1 MMQDALRPDDETFRH
16 FYETGYRQWR
26 RLHLA
31 AVVAS
36 PLDVT
41 RLGIQDAFP
50 RHPSFPPR
58 LELNRNSS
66 SVLHAT
72 GTSTWE
78 TATGDCDLS
87 PLRMSFVFAVTAAYP
102 ITISLESNHSAP
114 DLFTSRGNHI
124 PVLTLAWAYVLAAR
138 WTEIIP
144 GASVEYTGRLATPRD
159 RGNVSPLV
167 IDVGNVGQE
176 AARWWAAI
184 LAPADGWNACIWHR
198 GRPLKSPWSVN
209 LESCTALALPSC
221 YSAVLSSPAHG
232 VAASFSSAVGYILDY
247 ASHHQ
252 AHDQSHAAFAA
263 ALLLPARRSIS
274 KRLCWPLPRLY
285 HDPSSDPPT
294 EPTDPPWGANTHQLD
309 KLLTISC
316 NTTGTMSL
324 LSSSFINPDLAC
336 NVCGAWI

>member
-1 MMQDALRPDDETFRH
+1 MQDALRPDDETFRH

-176 AARWWAAI
+176 AARWRQSWLLLTDGTPAYGIAA
-184 LAPADGWNACIWHR
+184 A
-198 GRPLKSPWSVN
+198 
-209 LESCTALALPSC
+209 
-221 YSAVLSSPAHG
+221 LSSPRGPSTSSLVQPWLCLHVIPPSSLARHMALPRPSPPPWAISSTTQAIIKPTTRATRPLRLPCSCQLA
-232 VAASFSSAVGYILDY
+232 AASLSGFAGPFHDSTTT
-247 ASHHQ
+247 HH
-252 AHDQSHAAFAA
+252 
-263 ALLLPARRSIS
+263 LTLPPN
-274 KRLCWPLPRLY
+274 RLTRPR
-285 HDPSSDPPT
+285 
-294 EPTDPPWGANTHQLD
+294 EPTP
-309 KLLTISC
+309 IS
-316 NTTGTMSL
+316 
-324 LSSSFINPDLAC
+324 
-336 NVCGAWI
+336 